1 MQIILKKNIEN
12 LLKNNTRYNRY
23 KNENKQHRNKKLN
36 KYQHKQKNI
45 FLTLLFITMK
55 HFTIIYWKKRNYKW
69 IEFMEYN
76 LIEKW
81 TNENLMI
88 NWYDFMRI
96 WETKKRTIE
105 VYNNRLETQK
115 KKLEEKEYNYRDVIH
130 ELNYCIENKHL
141 HINH

>member
-1 MQIILKKNIEN
+1 
-12 LLKNNTRYNRY
+12 
-23 KNENKQHRNKKLN
+23 
-36 KYQHKQKNI
+36 
-45 FLTLLFITMK
+45 
-55 HFTIIYWKKRNYKW
+55 
-69 IEFMEYN
+69 MEYD

-88 NWYDFMRI
+88 KNYDFMRI

-115 KKLEEKEYNYRDVIH
+115 NKLEEKGYKYWDIVY
-130 ELNYCIENKHL
+130 ELNFCIENKHL